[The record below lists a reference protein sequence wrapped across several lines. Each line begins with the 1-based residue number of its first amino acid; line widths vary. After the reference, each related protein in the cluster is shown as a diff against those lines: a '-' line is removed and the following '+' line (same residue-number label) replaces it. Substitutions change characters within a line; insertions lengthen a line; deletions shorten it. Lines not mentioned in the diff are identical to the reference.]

1 MDIIYEKDSYNE
13 DSLERGSALME
24 RSGKIGRIIVFIL
37 WAAIIAFM
45 VIHKDSISVESI
57 TAFTAENWM
66 LAVLVLL
73 SLFALKGICMV
84 IYSGLLYAVSGMLLP
99 LPLAIIVN
107 ILGTAVMVT
116 IPYFLTRFIGGNM
129 ADVICKK
136 YPKAASLLQ
145 RHGQSDFVFSMV
157 LRFIYLIPTEAAS
170 IYLTAVR
177 VKYIPFL
184 LGSLVGSLPSIILF
198 PIMGTNLGD
207 YRSPEFVIA
216 FCIQLAFILVSIV
229 AVAIHRKKSPKAA

>member
-1 MDIIYEKDSYNE
+1 MDIIHNNSNTDLSTEQH
-13 DSLERGSALME
+13 GSLME
-24 RSGKIGRIIVFIL
+24 KSNKIGRVLVFVL
-37 WAAIIAFM
+37 WAAIIVFM
-45 VIHKDSISVESI
+45 VMHKDSISIESI
-57 TAFTAENWM
+57 TAFTAENWF

-73 SLFALKGICMV
+73 SLFALKGVCMV
-84 IYSGLLYAVSGMLLP
+84 IYSGLLYAASGILLP
-99 LPLAIIVN
+99 LPIAIVVN
-107 ILGTAVMVT
+107 IIGTALMVT
-116 IPYFLTRFIGGNM
+116 IPYFLTRFIGGNA
-129 ADVICKK
+129 ADSICKK

-207 YRSPEFVIA
+207 YRSPEFMIA
-216 FCIQLAFILVSIV
+216 FCIQLAFILLSIV
-229 AVAIHRKKSPKAA
+229 AVAIYRKRSPKAA